1 MDTPTKEKEAPGSA
15 TNTPMTT
22 SSRDVSRS
30 NQKRK
35 PLPGRLMVLALFIV
49 IGLGLG
55 IYFLAINPRL
65 QNSQELAA
73 IAAAAGQKTVNVVKA
88 TQNDATAPLILP
100 GNIQANRTA
109 SIYARV
115 DGYLKQWYVDI
126 GDHVHEGQVLADIE
140 APQIDASLREAQAQ
154 LELAQANLKLAQTNT
169 ARSQQL
175 YANKVNSQQELDTVL
190 ATGSVQQANRDNATA
205 MLENAQQMQSYEQVK
220 APFDGVITARYVDV
234 GSLVTSGSVK
244 TVQKLFDLA
253 QSDLVRVFV
262 NVPQSD
268 VSRVQPGTSATV
280 KVDEYPNE
288 TFTGK
293 VTRDAGAFDQSSR
306 TILLEVDVP
315 NPNGRLYA
323 GMYAHVTLAAP
334 SKNPLLYL
342 PDNTILIDSKGTRV
356 ATVDA
361 SHKIQFKDVTLG
373 RDFGTKCEILGG
385 LNPADQVVQNPTD
398 DLQEGMTVSVQS
410 S

>member
-1 MDTPTKEKEAPGSA
+1 MDTPTKEKESTERASAPATVSA
-15 TNTPMTT
+15 PSTAGRPNGAR
-22 SSRDVSRS
+22 SRR
-30 NQKRK
+30 
-35 PLPGRLMVLALFIV
+35 RLLVAFIV
-49 IGLGLG
+49 ILGLGLA

-65 QNSQELAA
+65 QNSRELSAL
-73 IAAAAGQKTVNVVKA
+73 AAAAQKKTVIVVKP
-88 TQNDATAPLILP
+88 TETDATAPLILP
-100 GNIQANRTA
+100 GNIQANRSA

-115 DGYLKQWYVDI
+115 DGYLKKWYVDI

-154 LELAQANLKLAQTNT
+154 LELAQANLKLAQTNS

-190 ATGSVQQANRDNATA
+190 ATEHVQQAIRDNAA
-205 MLENAQQMQSYEQVK
+205 ASLENAKQMKAYEQVR
-220 APFDGVITARYVDV
+220 APFDGVITARYIDV

-253 QSDLVRVFV
+253 ESDPVRVFV

-268 VSRVQPGTSATV
+268 VSRVQAGSSATV

-288 TFTGK
+288 TFSGK
-293 VTRDAGAFDQSSR
+293 VARDAGAFDQASR

-315 NPNGRLYA
+315 NPDGRLYA
-323 GMYAHVTLAAP
+323 GMYAHVTLSTP
-334 SKNPLLYL
+334 DPNPRLYL

-361 SHKIQFKDVTLG
+361 DHKIHFKEVTLG
-373 RDFGTKCEILGG
+373 RDFGTKSEIVSG
-385 LNPADQVVQNPTD
+385 LNPGDLVVQNPTD
-398 DLQEGMTVSVQS
+398 DLQEGMTVSVQGG
-410 S
+410 

>member
-1 MDTPTKEKEAPGSA
+1 MDTPIKEKEAPEGATSTPATVASPQVLAPGHHGSA
-15 TNTPMTT
+15 
-22 SSRDVSRS
+22 
-30 NQKRK
+30 
-35 PLPGRLMVLALFIV
+35 RLRHRIVLGIIIV

-55 IYFLAINPRL
+55 VYFLAINPRL
-65 QNSQELAA
+65 QNSHELAA
-73 IAAAAGQKTVNVVKA
+73 IAAAAGQKTVIVVKP
-88 TQNDATAPLILP
+88 TQTDATAPLILP
-100 GNIQANRTA
+100 GNIQANRSA

-115 DGYLKQWYVDI
+115 DGYLKKWYVDI

-140 APQIDASLREAQAQ
+140 APQIDANLREAQAQ
-154 LELAQANLKLAQTNT
+154 LELAKANLKLAQANS

-175 YANKVNSQQELDTVL
+175 FANNVNSQQELDTVL
-190 ATGSVQQANRDNATA
+190 ATGSVQQANQDNVTA

-253 QSDLVRVFV
+253 QSDPVRVFV

-268 VSRVQPGTSATV
+268 VTRVQPGTSATV

-315 NPNGRLYA
+315 NPDHRLYA
-323 GMYAHVTLAAP
+323 GMYAHVTLTAP
-334 SKNPLLYL
+334 SKSPLLYL

-361 SHKIQFKDVTLG
+361 SHKIHFEEVALG
-373 RDFGTKCEILGG
+373 RDFGTKSEITSG
-385 LNPADQVVQNPTD
+385 LAPTDVVVQNPTD
-398 DLQEGMTVSVQS
+398 DLQEGMTVSVGG
-410 S
+410 